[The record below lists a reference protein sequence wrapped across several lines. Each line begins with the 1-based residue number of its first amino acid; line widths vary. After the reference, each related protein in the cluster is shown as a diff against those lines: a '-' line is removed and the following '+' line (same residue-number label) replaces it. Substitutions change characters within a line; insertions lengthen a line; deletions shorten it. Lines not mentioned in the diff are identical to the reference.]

1 MGFYGVQLSAVVVDE
16 AEYSVGKQQEPGGG
30 PRERAVRLAGGG
42 FSDDSYSDVVPDNY
56 RLIGVV
62 VGGVATVAMIGV
74 GALNRRRTTEAGTS
88 AKATVLHT
96 ELVDH
101 RSMRGERFFRVQ
113 LAIPR
118 VDGTEI
124 VAVATIGYSATPP
137 KTGWTVPVRYV
148 ERFGSTTKVEIV
160 RGAKPPL

>member
-1 MGFYGVQLSAVVVDE
+1 MT
-16 AEYSVGKQQEPGGG
+16 
-30 PRERAVRLAGGG
+30 
-42 FSDDSYSDVVPDNY
+42 DN
-56 RLIGVV
+56 RLIGIV

-74 GALNRRRTTEAGTS
+74 GALNRRRTTEEGTS

-96 ELVDH
+96 ALVDH

-118 VDGTEI
+118 MDGTEI

-137 KTGWTVPVRYV
+137 KPGWTVPVRYV

-160 RGAKPPL
+160 GGAKPPL